1 MLDFYKPDWL
11 YESLPCL
18 YIAAGGAAIVFMEH
32 GLGRASGALLI
43 LAGVWIFI
51 VRRISRASLVRPD
64 KFRRLN
70 RLR

>member
-18 YIAAGGAAIVFMEH
+18 YIAAGGAAMAFLTH
-32 GLGRASGALLI
+32 GVGRASGALLV
-43 LAGVWIFI
+43 LAGMWVF
-51 VRRISRASLVRPD
+51 VMRRINRASLSRPE
-64 KFRRLN
+64 KFRQLN